1 MCPGLRHT
9 SSLQQ
14 QQPCLQA
21 PIVPPTRCCRPSCH
35 PQDLITCERSGRDL
49 AVQVKRKT
57 KAKEKSST
65 LSMAAASAASGAQLA
80 MGRVV
85 GSLAVV
91 TARDE
96 DATTALL
103 ASWIAQVCG
112 ECVGSEWVCVCVEC
126 VRRIGRGGGRV
137 CVAGGRLVR

>member
-1 MCPGLRHT
+1 LPASACFTPSASTHHASQL
-9 SSLQQ
+9 
-14 QQPCLQA
+14 C
-21 PIVPPTRCCRPSCH
+21 CCRPSCH
-35 PQDLITCERSGRDL
+35 LQDLITCERSGRDL

-57 KAKEKSST
+57 KAKEKSSI

-103 ASWIAQVCG
+103 ASWITQVCG
-112 ECVGSEWVCVCVEC
+112 ECVGSVWGVWVGSVCV
-126 VRRIGRGGGRV
+126 G
-137 CVAGGRLVR
+137 